1 MSCVCFRDIKGQSV
15 TDTYFVEKIPIEQ
28 IQQPPGRA
36 SKNTIKIY
44 IKQGWR
50 ETAKPNMVPII

>member
-1 MSCVCFRDIKGQSV
+1 M